1 MSTRATYQF
10 DSEYF
15 GRQTFYIHH
24 DGYLQGAAKYF
35 RKAVNFQEN
44 RFADLAAKFFRA
56 NDRAEFTSAAEDHAD
71 TDFRYEVTG
80 KNLVVRHIEDYP
92 MDDWKVVFEGS
103 LDEFLFMFDRS
114 GEVA

>member
-24 DGYLQGAAKYF
+24 DGYLHGAAKYF

-44 RFADLAAKFFRA
+44 RFAHLAAKFFRA

-71 TDFRYEVTG
+71 IDFRYEVTG
-80 KNLVVRHIEDYP
+80 KRLVVRHIEDYP

-103 LDEFLFMFDRS
+103 LDEFLFMFDRM
-114 GEVA
+114 GEAA

>member
-24 DGYLQGAAKYF
+24 DGYLHGAAKYF

-44 RFADLAAKFFRA
+44 RFAHLAAKFFRA

-71 TDFRYEVTG
+71 IDFRYEVTG
-80 KNLVVRHIEDYP
+80 KRLVVRHIEDYP
-92 MDDWKVVFEGS
+92 MDDWKVVWQGS
-103 LDEFLFMFDRS
+103 VDEFLFMFDRL
-114 GEVA
+114 GEAA

>member
-10 DSEYF
+10 DSLDF

-24 DGYLQGAAKYF
+24 DGYLHGAAKYF

-44 RFADLAAKFFRA
+44 RFANLAAKFFRA

-71 TDFRYEVTG
+71 TEFRYEVTG
-80 KNLVVRHIEDYP
+80 KRLVVRHIED
-92 MDDWKVVFEGS
+92 DWKVVWEGTV
-103 LDEFLFMFDRS
+103 DEFLFMFDRS

>member
-10 DSEYF
+10 DSLDF

-24 DGYLQGAAKYF
+24 DGYLHGAAKYF

-44 RFADLAAKFFRA
+44 RFAHLAAKFFRA

-71 TDFRYEVTG
+71 IDFRYEVTG
-80 KNLVVRHIEDYP
+80 KRLVVRHIEDYP
-92 MDDWKVVFEGS
+92 MDDWKVVWQGS
-103 LDEFLFMFDRS
+103 VDEFLFMFDRL
-114 GEVA
+114 GEAA